1 MSERVGRS
9 VGRSVTRTSVSW
21 FAWLVKHALT
31 RRTEGREV
39 TAAVEFENALKCLK
53 RGGNGIGWAN
63 TQRSGTFTRLHN
75 EQKTVIRRHNHFI
88 AARRGRRGICERK
101 NRTIRLCV
109 GEEIET
115 EIMGIIGC
123 RGFKLE
129 PSVEPMV
136 FFCSHFTIGTEFEM
150 DGKTT
155 RVGPTDSQTL
165 QRGRRKDEGGRRE
178 LGGRQRIEERDLN
191 FECLKCRDDSG
202 GHSRKI
208 KKVA

>member
-1 MSERVGRS
+1 MIDHTAKVMPILLSVLVLIGFFLTSCVGKPYMHS
-9 VGRSVTRTSVSW
+9 PPSSIV
-21 FAWLVKHALT
+21 
-31 RRTEGREV
+31 
-39 TAAVEFENALKCLK
+39 
-53 RGGNGIGWAN
+53 
-63 TQRSGTFTRLHN
+63 
-75 EQKTVIRRHNHFI
+75 
-88 AARRGRRGICERK
+88 
-101 NRTIRLCV
+101 TIRLCV
-109 GEEIET
+109 VEEIET